1 VISNLDIDSFI
12 KTPSSPPTTSGDQEG
27 DTKTKTEKILLTET
41 STSEEVETWLKEHG
55 FSQFSEKLNGRTGE
69 QMLRY
74 SSQNYQDLFGVLDG
88 VDLYAALHGE
98 D

>member
-1 VISNLDIDSFI
+1 LDIDSFI
-12 KTPSSPPTTSGDQEG
+12 KTAT
-27 DTKTKTEKILLTET
+27 DTQTDSKAKSEKHLVTDA
-41 STSEEVETWLKEHG
+41 STSEEVETWLNGHG
-55 FSQFSEKLNGRTGE
+55 FSQFVEKLKGRTGE

-98 D
+98 E

>member
-12 KTPSSPPTTSGDQEG
+12 KTNSPSTISGDES
-27 DTKTKTEKILLTET
+27 DTKTKSEKNLLTET
-41 STSEEVETWLKEHG
+41 STSEEAEAWLNEHG
-55 FSQFSEKLNGRTGE
+55 FSQFVEKLKGRTGE

-74 SSQNYQDLFGVLDG
+74 SSQNFQDLFGVLDG